1 MATLLITFG
10 ALALAQVFDDPT
22 ITPAPAPSSS
32 NVLLFPGIDA
42 SGPCKNIICY
52 DYINTCSIRY
62 GTCYPACGAHAR
74 PTFAGAG
81 PCEGGQFRSSFSK
94 SENIA
99 TRAVDACG
107 YKCDYRTDS
116 CSNTFGPGCYT
127 SCSGSPA
134 PLFTT
139 PVCETAAPPVR
150 TVLVTP
156 VPAERTIALAVPLDA
171 LNRRAPYANV
181 TSVAPFANV
190 TSSAPFANVTS
201 SAPFANLTSSAPF
214 ANITISAPFANVT
227 TPASVVDVTS
237 SAPFFEVTSSEP
249 AESYLPDEIP
259 EGGATIGAQLA
270 TMQSQVY
277 GYLPVA
283 DIMDS
288 PATEANQDPIAV
300 ATPAFTDTTTTADY
314 ESMSTTAAAISLDSQ
329 SLSSAS
335 FSSEFVSSSD
345 IASSSSS
352 SLEALPS
359 SEMAS
364 TSESAFS
371 TEITSTTESAFSTE
385 ITSTTESAVSTEII
399 STTESASSIDVAS
412 STAAT
417 ALSSSQT
424 L

>member
-22 ITPAPAPSSS
+22 ITRAPVPSSS

-62 GTCYPACGAHAR
+62 GTCYPACAAHAR

-94 SENIA
+94 SEKIA
-99 TRAVDACG
+99 TRAADTCG

-171 LNRRAPYANV
+171 LNKRAPYANV
-181 TSVAPFANV
+181 TNVAPFANV
-190 TSSAPFANVTS
+190 TSSVS
-201 SAPFANLTSSAPF
+201 F
-214 ANITISAPFANVT
+214 ANITSSAPFANVT
-227 TPASVVDVTS
+227 TPAPVIDVTT
-237 SAPFFEVTSSEP
+237 SAPFFEVTSSEA
-249 AESYLPDEIP
+249 AESPLPDEIP

-288 PATEANQDPIAV
+288 PATEANQDPVAA

-314 ESMSTTAAAISLDSQ
+314 EPMSTTAAAISLDPQ
-329 SLSSAS
+329 SLNSTS
-335 FSSEFVSSSD
+335 FSSV
-345 IASSSSS
+345 
-352 SLEALPS
+352 
-359 SEMAS
+359 
-364 TSESAFS
+364 TGSA
-371 TEITSTTESAFSTE
+371 
-385 ITSTTESAVSTEII
+385 
-399 STTESASSIDVAS
+399 
-412 STAAT
+412 
-417 ALSSSQT
+417 
-424 L
+424 